1 MLLESAVDVLNS
13 AAIVMV
19 SIVLYKYSVRIK
31 KTELDVIS
39 CRNIQDNRNS
49 EEQRKFK
56 MFSEEIRKIRL
67 EMTGQGKREPL
78 PEEMYDGCSKAVFL
92 LGNALVREDYLDDI
106 ADLAIKTIV
115 SELREEFQ
123 TPEVINDIIA
133 RAKRRVSSKK
143 IKL

>member
-1 MLLESAVDVLNS
+1 MISYK
-13 AAIVMV
+13 
-19 SIVLYKYSVRIK
+19 SIQNNRI
-31 KTELDVIS
+31 
-39 CRNIQDNRNS
+39 S

-78 PEEMYDGCSKAVFL
+78 SKEMYAGCSKAVIL
-92 LGNALVREDYLDDI
+92 QGNTFIREDYLDDI

-115 SELREEFQ
+115 SELRDEFQ
-123 TPEVINDIIA
+123 TPEVINNIIE
-133 RAKRRVSSKK
+133 RAERRVSSKK